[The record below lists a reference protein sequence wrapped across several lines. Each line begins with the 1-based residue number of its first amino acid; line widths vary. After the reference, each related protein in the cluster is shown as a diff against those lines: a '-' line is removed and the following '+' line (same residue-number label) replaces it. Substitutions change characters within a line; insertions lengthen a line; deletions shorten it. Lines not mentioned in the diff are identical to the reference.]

1 MSDDSAN
8 DAKKIA
14 NSSSSCSAVSATS
27 SSSME
32 ASLSNR
38 FKLISLSSLVATALI
53 FLLQIYLVYLSL
65 SNLTSLERR
74 SHNIV
79 VTNGLLVGVALLF
92 SLLHALSGAIRLGIY
107 SHDNFCIG
115 KGFDKS
121 KIKSKEL
128 LIEPSKSNSISLG
141 SNPSTTNSK
150 HKLTKSL
157 SFESVFKLRC
167 LSNKFKLTK
176 SWSEMPPL
184 GACFH
189 LVSALVLLIAECQ
202 LTSEQIQFGVN
213 PLGDIFSTK
222 LDFLF
227 GPPFNRIGE
236 LSFNKPTNNTVPPI
250 NDLIHSKDDFSIFST
265 SKNYQQQQQRIALS
279 YLNFLVA
286 LLVVGVKLSQT
297 FWHASRRFSLV
308 LFAYML
314 NIGLLMALSYA
325 SYEVLLKANKVDK
338 ISVHFIFSSMSRSR
352 SGSLPSNTEQ
362 PASTLA
368 HDTLLTSFYLISSAL
383 LVTNGFLKAKFGFDK
398 FESVRLKFEANI
410 GKYLSASFLKQQGM
424 SFPKTLDSGSSCPS
438 VMTDK
443 TGYFDYLK
451 KCFKFGCSFKEQ
463 LISSFL
469 FLVYAGLRIFF
480 IYEVFVIY
488 KFTNDALFA
497 VCIAAELITILTWVL
512 MIILFTIKNEWHFVL
527 EPAYKLNYWNWLYT
541 NYLAD
546 NEPART
552 NSCTSRNSSTFV
564 SIKTSSR
571 QCPALPKRLN
581 TTGPIVNDMPSQLIQ
596 DLVTNQ
602 DLKSN
607 GLLVRDD
614 SLVLN
619 RSSNLSTSSIT
630 EVSSL
635 MPSQCTQFIQSNSN
649 RSFNSIKKL
658 VLNVTNLAPPNVAN
672 DHENSSNFTDTNGD
686 DFQQRPSR
694 PSGGQKVK
702 NNFTPTSS
710 LRSSFTNSNSNSIVT
725 IEEIMQQQQG
735 AKGRQPFLGNN
746 KSTLGRTSNFKPNLN
761 GSKVAVND
769 GSSSQTTTDSGMD
782 SLNDSPVNQANKHNI
797 LKSKPFLIEAN
808 TPSVAVNTSLTNLKL
823 TASTQLLDTHC

>member
-27 SSSME
+27 SGSMD

-38 FKLISLSSLVATALI
+38 FKLISLSSLVATPLI

-65 SNLTSLERR
+65 SNLISLERR
-74 SHNIV
+74 SNNIV
-79 VTNGLLVGVALLF
+79 VTNGLLVGAALLF
-92 SLLHALSGAIRLGIY
+92 SLLHALTGSIRLGIY

-128 LIEPSKSNSISLG
+128 LIEPNKSNSISLG

-167 LSNKFKLTK
+167 FSMFKLTK

-189 LVSALVLLIAECQ
+189 LVSSLVLLIAECQ

-227 GPPFNRIGE
+227 GAPFNRISE
-236 LSFNKPTNNTVPPI
+236 LSFNNKPANNTVPSI

-265 SKNYQQQQQRIALS
+265 SKNSHQQQQRIALS

-286 LLVVGVKLSQT
+286 LLVVGVKVSQT
-297 FWHASRRFSLV
+297 FWHASCRFSLV

-314 NIGLLMALSYA
+314 NISLLMALSYA

-338 ISVHFIFSSMSRSR
+338 ISVNFIFSSMSKSR
-352 SGSLPSNTEQ
+352 SARLLSGSEQ

-410 GKYLSASFLKQQGM
+410 GKYLSVSFLKQQGM
-424 SFPKTLDSGSSCPS
+424 SFPKTLDSGLSCPS
-438 VMTDK
+438 MTDK
-443 TGYFDYLK
+443 TSYFDYLK

-512 MIILFTIKNEWHFVL
+512 MIILFTIKNDWHFVL
-527 EPAYKLNYWNWLYT
+527 APAYKLNYWNWLYT
-541 NYLAD
+541 NYLAE

-571 QCPALPKRLN
+571 KCPALIKGLN
-581 TTGPIVNDMPSQLIQ
+581 TSEPIVNDMPSQLVQ

-658 VLNVTNLAPPNVAN
+658 VLNVTSLAPPAN
-672 DHENSSNFTDTNGD
+672 DHENSSNFTETNGD
-686 DFQQRPSR
+686 DFQQRPSK
-694 PSGGQKVK
+694 PSCGQKVK
-702 NNFTPTSS
+702 NNFTPSSS
-710 LRSSFTNSNSNSIVT
+710 LRSSFTNSNSNIVT

-735 AKGRQPFLGNN
+735 AKSRQTFLSN

-761 GSKVAVND
+761 ASKVAVND

-808 TPSVAVNTSLTNLKL
+808 TPSVAVNTSLSNLKL